1 MNQIV
6 ADLIGSAWGP
16 LFIFMFRIADVS
28 CDTMRVILAVRGKRV
43 IAAFLGFFQALIW
56 ILAVGT
62 VIKHLDS
69 VPHVIA
75 YAAGFGMGTFV
86 GVTIENAVAYGL
98 ATVRIV
104 SSHGGVEIASALRD
118 AGYGVTEFPG
128 YGRDGKVEIVN
139 TVVRRSEIE
148 KVREIVEKWDA
159 KAFFTV
165 EEPRVLMGGSFA
177 TRERGVLTKWTR
189 WRS

>member
-6 ADLIGSAWGP
+6 ADLISSAWGP
-16 LFIFMFRIADVS
+16 LFIFLFRIADVS

-104 SSHGGVEIASALRD
+104 SAHGGVEIASALRD

-139 TVVRRSEIE
+139 TVVRRSEID
-148 KVREIVEKWDA
+148 KVQEIVAKWDA
-159 KAFFTV
+159 KAFVTV

-177 TRERGVLTKWTR
+177 IRQRSALTRWTR

>member
-16 LFIFMFRIADVS
+16 IFIFLFRIADVS

-43 IAAFLGFFQALIW
+43 IAAILGFFQALIW

-104 SSHGGVEIASALRD
+104 SAVGGVEIASALRD
-118 AGYGVTEFPG
+118 AGFGATEFPG
-128 YGRDGKVEIVN
+128 YGREGKVEIVN
-139 TVVRRSEIE
+139 TVVRRSEID
-148 KVREIVEKWDA
+148 KVLGIVEKWDT
-159 KAFFTV
+159 KAFVTV
-165 EEPRVLMGGSFA
+165 EEPRVLKGGSFA
-177 TRERGVLTKWTR
+177 TRERSALTKWTR